1 MDPNSNEI
9 PGLGL
14 PSPTVVQSA
23 DTNQLPDGRSHSSSQ
38 PPVAAPPVP
47 PTQPL
52 PDDTSDG
59 LDEEWVNKAKAIV
72 ERTKDDPFQ
81 ESRELN
87 KVRADYLKTRYNKHI
102 KVGEDQSQ

>member
-14 PSPTVVQSA
+14 PQPSAVQGVPPNHTAASGQSP
-23 DTNQLPDGRSHSSSQ
+23 
-38 PPVAAPPVP
+38 AAPAAQVP
-47 PTQPL
+47 A
-52 PDDTSDG
+52 DDASDG

-72 ERTKDDPFQ
+72 EKTKNDPFL

-102 KVGEDQSQ
+102 KVSEDQSQ